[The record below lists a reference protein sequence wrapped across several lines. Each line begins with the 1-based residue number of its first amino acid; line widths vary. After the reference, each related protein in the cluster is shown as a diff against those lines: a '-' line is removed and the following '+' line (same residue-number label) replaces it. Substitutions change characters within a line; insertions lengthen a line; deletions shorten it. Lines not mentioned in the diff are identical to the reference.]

1 MAAIKKSSKKNVGK
15 EVTNIETALAIIEAP
30 ETTAVEIIN
39 ETTVEDAEIIEI
51 EKTHKSEII
60 NDIKRRA
67 QNLDRFK
74 NGRSSK
80 FNPDKYIYRKL
91 LSFVSVEQ
99 LEALN
104 SDLKAKLEKLI

>member
-1 MAAIKKSSKKNVGK
+1 MATKKSSKKNVATT

-30 ETTAVEIIN
+30 KTTAVEIIN